1 MTVSHESYNTKGLR
15 TLNICHGKE
24 RERRGRKA
32 AGRNARGQEI
42 TSLPTVEIPFGLE
55 KEIFSSYIIT
65 FLVCNMTYI
74 LAIVIDEAEV
84 ERGAGSL
91 ELGESAPCRKKE
103 KHAGECLQLA
113 TGPPS

>member
-1 MTVSHESYNTKGLR
+1 
-15 TLNICHGKE
+15 
-24 RERRGRKA
+24 
-32 AGRNARGQEI
+32 
-42 TSLPTVEIPFGLE
+42 
-55 KEIFSSYIIT
+55 
-65 FLVCNMTYI
+65 MTYI